1 MNLNKNQLQVAVL
14 YFCRISFFK
23 TLRVHQMDLEYIQY
37 FNYIN
42 ALINFFLNKE
52 LCCYTEHLIQVT
64 DQTSATTNRNEK
76 AKRVISVSGEIP
88 CVFNL
93 RSKCFYSNLLYSRN
107 LQRPDATCHFPRA
120 LVENQ
125 AALL

>member
-1 MNLNKNQLQVAVL
+1 MKAN
-14 YFCRISFFK
+14 ISQRREEK
-23 TLRVHQMDLEYIQY
+23 PKGDQMDLEYIQY
-37 FNYIN
+37 FNDIN
-42 ALINFFLNKE
+42 ALIISFKKE
-52 LCCYTEHLIQVT
+52 LFCYIEHPFQVT
-64 DQTSATTNRNEK
+64 EQTCATTNQNEK
-76 AKRVISVSGEIP
+76 AKRAISVNGEIP

-93 RSKCFYSNLLYSRN
+93 RSKSFYSNLLYSRN